1 MLFNCQ
7 TFVYVFLR
15 LLVYQMIGVVLFDN
29 HDDLLYVYSDREF
42 KNRIHCVSNTLD
54 MCAVPGE
61 ITMDDDIRSRK
72 DAESMILMQIF
83 SPLLT
88 SYRIMNQEFQ
98 NSYDC
103 VSCEDGSTVAFYE
116 QMGFLLIT
124 VARSSVNAVH
134 LARVCFSL
142 MQHVCGPSLSVYY
155 AYII

>member
-61 ITMDDDIRSRK
+61 ITMDDDIRSRR

-103 VSCEDGSTVAFYE
+103 IACEDGFTVAFYE

-142 MQHVCGPSLSVYY
+142 MEHVCGPSLSVYY
-155 AYII
+155 A